1 MTLWRSLLLSLPRRG
16 RFLRAAAAAGKRG
29 LTQPG
34 PRPIRGAPEGRRR
47 AAIGGTAAIL
57 GGFGLSAF
65 SLFSQEA
72 EQEEKEGKEEEEAKE
87 GKQEEEAIIFLLKKA
102 KLSIMKG
109 EMEEAERILHEA
121 ARMAQKTENTAALIY
136 TYDTMANLALSRGQM
151 EQVSFH
157 NDEQQ
162 KRRPNGA
169 GGKALQSH
177 HEPPPCG
184 KHEGGRQRRPRDLPQ
199 AGQHLRRAES
209 VTVGGPL
216 FFLCERSSR
225 LPLSYCDFVF
235 SRDRDTLA
243 LAGYEF
249 CILSLEEKVARQKDR
264 PQDALPE
271 EERKDTRLLL
281 GLSLDSYARFLLAR
295 GRASAAQKMYVR
307 ALRIAA
313 EEQGQAHPQTVVLMN
328 DLATALDAQ
337 GLYEEAYAQ
346 AKRAAELARET
357 GHPEAH
363 IVLNNLA
370 GILMHKED
378 YSGAKRVYHEALK
391 RAEKSGD
398 DASAEYI
405 RKELLELAKRKK
417 RRSESPKESGKV
429 AGRE

>member
-209 VTVGGPL
+209 GHVGVGRLRVLHPEPGGEGRPTEGPASGCSPGGGAEGHAAAAGPEPGLLRPLPPGPGPGFRRAEDVRPGLAHCGRGARPGPPADGGSDERLGHGFGRSGPL
-216 FFLCERSSR
+216 RGGLCPGQEGGRAG
-225 LPLSYCDFVF
+225 P
-235 SRDRDTLA
+235 RDRT
-243 LAGYEF
+243 
-249 CILSLEEKVARQKDR
+249 S
-264 PQDALPE
+264 
-271 EERKDTRLLL
+271 
-281 GLSLDSYARFLLAR
+281 R
-295 GRASAAQKMYVR
+295 GP
-307 ALRIAA
+307 
-313 EEQGQAHPQTVVLMN
+313 H
-328 DLATALDAQ
+328 
-337 GLYEEAYAQ
+337 
-346 AKRAAELARET
+346 
-357 GHPEAH
+357 
-363 IVLNNLA
+363 
-370 GILMHKED
+370 
-378 YSGAKRVYHEALK
+378 
-391 RAEKSGD
+391 RAEQPGGD
-398 DASAEYI
+398 PDA
-405 RKELLELAKRKK
+405 
-417 RRSESPKESGKV
+417 
-429 AGRE
+429 

>member
-151 EQVSFH
+151 EQAEKLFKATMSH
-157 NDEQQ
+157 LL
-162 KRRPNGA
+162 A
-169 GGKALQSH
+169 GNMKEDDNAVLEISLKLASIYAAQN
-177 HEPPPCG
+177 
-184 KHEGGRQRRPRDLPQ
+184 Q
-199 AGQHLRRAES
+199 
-209 VTVGGPL
+209 
-216 FFLCERSSR
+216 
-225 LPLSYCDFVF
+225 
-235 SRDRDTLA
+235 DTLA

>member
-1 MTLWRSLLLSLPRRG
+1 MEQAS
-16 RFLRAAAAAGKRG
+16 FF
-29 LTQPG
+29 Q
-34 PRPIRGAPEGRRR
+34 RR
-47 AAIGGTAAIL
+47 AAG
-57 GGFGLSAF
+57 
-65 SLFSQEA
+65 QEA
-72 EQEEKEGKEEEEAKE
+72 EFAS
-87 GKQEEEAIIFLLKKA
+87 F
-102 KLSIMKG
+102 S
-109 EMEEAERILHEA
+109 
-121 ARMAQKTENTAALIY
+121 
-136 TYDTMANLALSRGQM
+136 SR
-151 EQVSFH
+151 F
-157 NDEQQ
+157 
-162 KRRPNGA
+162 P

-184 KHEGGRQRRPRDLPQ
+184 KHEGGKYGRVD
-199 AGQHLRRAES
+199 AGAVNPKL
-209 VTVGGPL
+209 TLMVGRL
-216 FFLCERSSR
+216 FLQDDNAVLEISLKLASI
-225 LPLSYCDFVF
+225 YAAQNQ
-235 SRDRDTLA
+235 DTLA